1 MGDFEAD
8 TLRDSIESGWALT
21 GALVKTE
28 STTVQ
33 NPVKFYAHSLVKHTE
48 SKRAVIVRKLTP
60 IATTQNHTEFREETN
75 VYEIT
80 CRYTVD
86 ATNET
91 AFDLSVQRVE
101 DMCNEVERIVK
112 TVYEPQSATG
122 GFFTTNLSWRNDD
135 EIAKQSQVLVRT
147 LTLTLKKLVSSSDE
161 VFQGFDGVLQYDT
174 SASEGANKPASDYSY
189 TSVYRARTTGGFT
202 VHKEAVHGNSKI
214 PKRFTGSFSGLFECE
229 LYAKKSDINGTTDED
244 LTKLGDLRSN
254 GELNEV
260 VFLKTAKNT
269 ESSVLTLTESIKVQ
283 IIDFTRLYDDHG
295 LVEFRLIGDIVEQS
309 TFTVA

>member
-21 GALVKTE
+21 GALAKTE
-28 STTVQ
+28 SVTVQ

-48 SKRAVIVRKLTP
+48 AKRAIIVRKLTP
-60 IATTQNHTEFREETN
+60 ITTTQNHTEFREETN
-75 VYEIT
+75 VYEII

-101 DMCNEVERIVK
+101 DMCNETERLVK

-147 LTLTLKKLVSSSDE
+147 LTLTLKKLVGSSDE
-161 VFQGFDGVLQYDT
+161 YFQGFDGILQYDT
-174 SASEGANKPASDYSY
+174 SGSEGDNKPASDYTY

-214 PKRFTGSFSGLFECE
+214 PKRFTGSFKGLFECE

-244 LTKLGDLRSN
+244 LTKLGDLRTN

-260 VFLKTAKNT
+260 VFFKTAKNT
-269 ESSVLTLTESIKVQ
+269 ESSVLTLTETIKVQ
-283 IIDFTRLYDDHG
+283 IIDFTRLYDDQG

-309 TFTVA
+309 TFAVA